1 MEVRGSGRIKKN
13 NHCYNCHYGVNTR
26 LEQRSR
32 SVLRVTEVDY
42 FIDDI
47 TENFE
52 HDVEQLAELRIS
64 LWIGPDRVAVRQI
77 LVLGLRLELPPRV
90 LHSCSSSAKL
100 LSPNA
105 TSVRNDPSIS
115 TPMATFTLI
124 GYPVIV

>member
-1 MEVRGSGRIKKN
+1 MEVRGSGRIKKTTTATTAIMGSILDLN
-13 NHCYNCHYGVNTR
+13 NA
-26 LEQRSR
+26 Q
-32 SVLRVTEVDY
+32 
-42 FIDDI
+42 
-47 TENFE
+47 
-52 HDVEQLAELRIS
+52 EQLAELRIS

-90 LHSCSSSAKL
+90 LHSCSSSSAKL
-100 LSPNA
+100 MSPNA